1 MASYLE
7 LRDVSVVFSGFRAV
21 NKVNLKIEK
30 GELRVLIGPNGA
42 GKTTIMDMITGK
54 TRPTEGQILLDGY
67 DIIGEPPYKIAE
79 TYRIGRKFQGP
90 NIFANMTVF
99 ENIEVALRGYS
110 SLIKTFTYRRTPQ
123 IVEKINGILKQIN
136 LYDYRDMISSSLSHG
151 QRQWLEMGMVL
162 AQDPKVILLD
172 EPTSGMTADETYKTG
187 EMILNVMKGKTILV
201 IEHDIDFVK
210 QIAKK
215 VTVLNHGEI
224 LAEGTYEEITNNP
237 EVVRVYLKNDA
248 DLDKK
253 EPTAEEKIIRQMQ
266 TQLLEKA
273 GVSTEVVAGQKTT
286 GGE

>member
-1 MASYLE
+1 MAYLE
-7 LRDVSVVFSGFRAV
+7 LRDISAVFSGFRAV
-21 NKVNLKIEK
+21 NKVSLKIEE

-54 TRPTEGQILLDGY
+54 TKPTEGKILLGGQ
-67 DIIGEPPYKIAE
+67 DITGAAPYKIAE
-79 TYRIGRKFQGP
+79 KYKIGRKFQGP

-99 ENIEVALRGYS
+99 ENVEVALRGYS
-110 SLIKTFTYRRTPQ
+110 SLLKTFSYRRTPQ
-123 IVEKINGILKQIN
+123 VVSKVEEILKEIN

-162 AQDPKVILLD
+162 AQDPKIILLD

-187 EMILNVMKGKTILV
+187 EMILNIMKDKTVLV

-224 LAEGTYEEITNNP
+224 LAEGSYEEITSNP
-237 EVVRVYLKNDA
+237 EVVRVYLKTDQ
-248 DLDKK
+248 DLQ
-253 EPTAEEKIIRQMQ
+253 ESEKSVEDQ
-266 TQLLEKA
+266 
-273 GVSTEVVAGQKTT
+273 VVAQLKEKLMAASE
-286 GGE
+286 GGK

>member
-1 MASYLE
+1 MAYLE
-7 LRDVSVVFSGFRAV
+7 LRNISAVFSGFRAV
-21 NKVNLKIEK
+21 NDVNLKIEE

-54 TRPTEGQILLDGY
+54 TKPTEGKIFFDGK
-67 DIIGEPPYKIAE
+67 DITGIPPYKISE
-79 TYRIGRKFQGP
+79 TYKIGRKFQGP

-99 ENIEVALRGYS
+99 ENVEVALRGHS
-110 SLIKTFTYRRTPQ
+110 SLIKTFTYRRTPE
-123 IVEKINGILKQIN
+123 IISKIEDILKQIN
-136 LYDYRDMISSSLSHG
+136 LYEYRDMISSSLSHG

-187 EMILNVMKGKTILV
+187 EMIKTVMKGKTILV

-224 LAEGTYEEITNNP
+224 LAEGSYEEITNNP
-237 EVVRVYLKNDA
+237 DVISVYLKTD
-248 DLDKK
+248 DELK
-253 EPTAEEKIIRQMQ
+253 
-266 TQLLEKA
+266 EKA
-273 GVSTEVVAGQKTT
+273 PTVEQTIVTEMKQKLLK
-286 GGE
+286 EVQNA

>member
-1 MASYLE
+1 MAAYLE

-21 NKVNLKIEK
+21 NKVNLKIEE

-54 TRPTEGQILLDGY
+54 TRPTEGQIFLDGHE
-67 DIIGEPPYKIAE
+67 ITGEAPYKIAE
-79 TYRIGRKFQGP
+79 VHKIGRKFQGP

-99 ENIEVALRGYS
+99 ENVEVALRGYS

-123 IVEKINGILKQIN
+123 IVEKIDGILKQIN
-136 LYDYRDMISSSLSHG
+136 LYEYRDMISASLSHG

-210 QIAKK
+210 QIARR

-224 LAEGTYEEITNNP
+224 LAEGSYEEITNNP
-237 EVVRVYLKNDA
+237 EVVRVYLKNDDA
-248 DLDKK
+248 LEEK
-253 EPTAEEKIIRQMQ
+253 ELTPEEKIIKKMHSE
-266 TQLLEKA
+266 LLEKA
-273 GVSTEVVAGQKTT
+273 SESAA
-286 GGE
+286 E

>member
-1 MASYLE
+1 MAYLE
-7 LRDVSVVFSGFRAV
+7 LRDISVVFSGFRAV
-21 NKVNLKIEK
+21 NQVNLKIDE

-54 TRPTEGQILLDGY
+54 TKPTEGKIFLNGKE
-67 DIIGEPPYKIAE
+67 ITGVAPYKISE
-79 TYRIGRKFQGP
+79 VYKIGRKFQGP

-99 ENIEVALRGYS
+99 ENVEVALRGYS
-110 SLIKTFTYRRTPQ
+110 SLVKTFTYRRTPE
-123 IVEKINGILKQIN
+123 IVEKIEGILKQIN
-136 LYDYRDMISSSLSHG
+136 LYEYKDMISSSLSHG

-187 EMILNVMKGKTILV
+187 EMIKTVMKGKTILV

-224 LAEGTYEEITNNP
+224 LAEGSYEEITNNP
-237 EVVRVYLKNDA
+237 EVIKVYLKTD
-248 DLDKK
+248 DEFEPK
-253 EPTAEEKIIRQMQ
+253 EPTAEEKI
-266 TQLLEKA
+266 
-273 GVSTEVVAGQKTT
+273 VSEMKQKLVESVTEVK
-286 GGE
+286 